1 MATPF
6 VQGRL
11 RGTPLTVTIA
21 SACAWCARALRFEL
35 TDALEW
41 RLLDAPDTMLVFEPE
56 IDWTTFTAPTIVH
69 DY

>member
-11 RGTPLTVTIA
+11 RGTPLTVTMA
-21 SACAWCARALRFEL
+21 SACSWCNRPLRLEV
-35 TDALEW
+35 TDALDW
-41 RLLDAPDTMLVFEPE
+41 RLLDAPESMLVFEPE
-56 IDWTTFTAPTIVH
+56 IDWSTFTGPTIVH